1 MATFLSFDVGGTR
14 IKYALIT
21 DKREIIEKDSTY
33 TPDNSQEFWQ
43 KIDEIIE
50 QYKETI
56 SGIAFSV
63 PGRVDTEKGIIHI
76 GGAIPYL
83 KDIYIKDVF
92 FEKYGLPVAV
102 VNDAKAAA
110 LAEVWH
116 GSLKGIRDGAVI
128 VLGTGVGGGLILD
141 GKLRNGSH
149 FQAGELSF
157 LALNLT
163 NKGFE
168 RTSGC
173 LGSAV
178 GMVSAVNKAIGN
190 ADEKDGK
197 KAFSA
202 INDNHPKARAIFE
215 SYCRTIAQIIL
226 NVQTTLDLECFAI
239 GGGISSQPILV
250 DEINR
255 QYDLLLDED
264 EVTKHVLTRPKIVPT
279 TFKNDANL
287 LGALYQLLH
296 S

>member
-1 MATFLSFDVGGTR
+1 MATVLTFDVGGTR

-21 DKREIIEKDSTY
+21 DQREIIEKHATD

-43 KIDEIIE
+43 TIDHVIDG
-50 QYKETI
+50 YI
-56 SGIAFSV
+56 SRIDGIAFSV
-63 PGRVDTEKGIIHI
+63 PGRVDIENGIIYL
-76 GGAIPYL
+76 GGTLTYL
-83 KDIYIKDVF
+83 KDVYIKKRL
-92 FEKYGLPVAV
+92 FEKYSVPIAV
-102 VNDAKAAA
+102 VNDGKAAA
-110 LAEVWH
+110 LAELWH
-116 GSLKGIRDGAVI
+116 GSLKNVKNGATI

-157 LALNLT
+157 MMLNQ
-163 NKGFE
+163 NDKNFM
-168 RTSGC
+168 RTGGH

-178 GMVSAVNKAIGN
+178 AMIATVNKAVGN

-197 KAFSA
+197 QAFCA
-202 INDNHPKARAIFE
+202 INEKNPKAVKIFE
-215 SYCRTIAQIIL
+215 SYCRSVAQIIL
-226 NVQTTLDLECFAI
+226 NVHTTLDLECFAI

-255 QYDLLLDED
+255 QYDILLDED
-264 EVTKHVLTRPKIVPT
+264 EVTKHILTRPKIVPT

-287 LGALYQLLH
+287 FGALYQLLH

>member
-21 DKREIIEKDSTY
+21 DKREIIEKNSTH
-33 TPDNSQEFWQ
+33 TPDNGQEFWQ
-43 KIDEIIE
+43 VIDGIIE
-50 QYKETI
+50 QYKTTI
-56 SGIAFSV
+56 DGIAFSV
-63 PGRVDTEKGIIHI
+63 PGRVDTQKGIIHI
-76 GGAIPYL
+76 GGALTYL
-83 KDIYIKDVF
+83 KDIHLKDRIR
-92 FEKYGLPVAV
+92 EKFGLPSAV

-110 LAEVWH
+110 LAEVWQ
-116 GSLKGIRDGAVI
+116 GSLKGVRDGAVI

-157 LALNLT
+157 LALNLRD
-163 NKGFE
+163 KGFK

-178 GMVSAVNKAIGN
+178 RMISAVNKAIGN

-197 KAFSA
+197 QAFVA
-202 INDNHPKARAIFE
+202 INGKNSKALAIFE
-215 SYCRTIAQIIL
+215 DYCRTIAQIIL
-226 NVQTTLDLECFAI
+226 NVHTTLDLECFAI

-264 EVTKHVLTRPKIVPT
+264 DVTKHVLTRPKIVPT

>member
-1 MATFLSFDVGGTR
+1 MTRYLIFDVGGTR

-21 DKREIIEKDSTY
+21 ENRQIIEKDSTC
-33 TPDNSQEFWQ
+33 TPDNSQEFW
-43 KIDEIIE
+43 KTIDVVIKN
-50 QYKETI
+50 YKDAI

-63 PGRVDTEKGIIHI
+63 PGCVDTQNGIIYL
-76 GGAIPYL
+76 GGALDYL
-83 KDIYIKDVF
+83 KNIHIKDMF

-110 LAEVWH
+110 LAEVWQ
-116 GSLKGIRDGAVI
+116 GSLRGIKDGAAI

-157 LALNLT
+157 LALNLERQ
-163 NKGFE
+163 GFE
-168 RTSGC
+168 RTSGY

-178 GMVSAVNKAIGN
+178 GMVSAVNRAVGN
-190 ADEKDGK
+190 SDEKDGRQ
-197 KAFSA
+197 AFDA
-202 INDNHPKARAIFE
+202 ITEKNLAALAIFKT
-215 SYCRTIAQIIL
+215 YCRTIAQIIL
-226 NVQTTLDLECFAI
+226 NVHTTLDLECFAI
-239 GGGISSQPILV
+239 GGGISSQPVLV
-250 DEINR
+250 DEINH

-264 EVTKHVLTRPKIVPT
+264 KVTEHVLTRPKIVAT

-296 S
+296 P